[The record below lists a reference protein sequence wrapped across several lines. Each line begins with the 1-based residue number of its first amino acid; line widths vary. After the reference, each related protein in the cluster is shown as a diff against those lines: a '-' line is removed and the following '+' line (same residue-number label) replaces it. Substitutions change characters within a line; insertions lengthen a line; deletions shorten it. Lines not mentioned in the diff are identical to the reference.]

1 LRKPREKAAL
11 GLKAALPFAWSA
23 KALATFFRDTT
34 AFPGSLSR
42 GRSEATV
49 FNVLVPW
56 LHENKSELDRR
67 IQMIKM
73 KRVYDP
79 VSPEDGKRLLVDRLW
94 PRGLTKEKARVDE
107 WMKELAPSNELRTW
121 YSHDPA
127 KWEEFRKR
135 YIAELR
141 GKPELKELMDR
152 IRSEAR
158 KGTITLLFSS
168 KEVEHGNAAVLKE
181 LLGKA

>member
-1 LRKPREKAAL
+1 
-11 GLKAALPFAWSA
+11 
-23 KALATFFRDTT
+23 
-34 AFPGSLSR
+34 
-42 GRSEATV
+42 
-49 FNVLVPW
+49 
-56 LHENKSELDRR
+56 
-67 IQMIKM
+67 MIKM